1 MNQEWIDPVIFS
13 VGPLQVRWY
22 GAMYVL
28 GFVVGSA
35 LLKHLATKKFWPLSK
50 EAIDKYITWLI
61 IGMFLGARLFYVFL
75 YNWEY
80 YSDNFLDI
88 FSVWKGGL
96 SFHGAV
102 AGMSLVTWI
111 FAKKN
116 NLHFFQIA
124 DCMAVAGSP
133 GLLFG
138 RLGNFIN
145 GELYGRVTDSW
156 AGIVF
161 PGGGPFP
168 RHASQLYEGILEGI
182 VLFVILFFLHSR
194 QRIYGICSS
203 VFLLGYGVFRFIVEF
218 FREPDAQ
225 LGYYFGYFTM
235 GQFLCLAMIV
245 LSYFVYRYAKKV
257 NIPNPLAPQR
267 QN

>member
-13 VGPLQVRWY
+13 VGPLQIRWY

-28 GFVVGSA
+28 GFVAGGFI
-35 LLKHLATKKFWPLSK
+35 LKYLAQKKFWPLPV

-61 IGMFLGARLFYVFL
+61 LGMFFGARLFYVTF

-80 YSDNFLDI
+80 YSVNLMEI
-88 FSVWKGGL
+88 LSVWKGGL

-102 AGMSLVTWI
+102 AGMCVATWF

-116 NLHFFQIA
+116 NVHFFQIA
-124 DCMAVAGSP
+124 DCLAVAGTP
-133 GLLFG
+133 GLFFG
-138 RLGNFIN
+138 RMGNFIN

-156 AGIVF
+156 IGIIF

-168 RHASQLYEGILEGI
+168 RHPSQLYEGVLEGV
-182 VLFVILFFLHSR
+182 VLFGMLFYIHKK
-194 QRIYGICSS
+194 QRFYGVVSA
-203 VFLLGYGVFRFIVEF
+203 VFLFGYGLFRFTVEF

-225 LGYYFGYFTM
+225 LGYYLNYFTM

-245 LSYFVYRYAKKV
+245 ASYFILMYAKKV
-257 NIPNPLAPQR
+257 YIKNPLHMVPR
-267 QN
+267 

>member
-13 VGPLQVRWY
+13 LGPLQVRWY
-22 GAMYVL
+22 GAMYVV
-28 GFVVGSA
+28 GFLVGSA
-35 LLKHLATKKFWPLSK
+35 ILKYLADKKFWQAPK
-50 EAIDKYITWLI
+50 EAIDKYVTWLI
-61 IGMFLGARLFYVFL
+61 IGMFLGARIFYVFI

-80 YSDNFLDI
+80 YSTNFLDI

-102 AGMSLVTWI
+102 VGMCLVTYL
-111 FAKKN
+111 FARKYK
-116 NLHFFQIA
+116 LHFFHIG

-133 GLLFG
+133 GLFFG
-138 RLGNFIN
+138 RMGNFIN

-182 VLFVILFFLHSR
+182 VLFVILFWIHRR
-194 QRIYGICSS
+194 QRFYGVVSTF
-203 VFLLGYGVFRFIVEF
+203 FLIGYGTFRFIVEF

-235 GQFLCLAMIV
+235 GQILCFLMLPLAYVI
-245 LSYFVYRYAKKV
+245 FRYAKKV
-257 NIPNPLAPQR
+257 NLPNPLVQR
-267 QN
+267 

>member
-1 MNQEWIDPVIFS
+1 MNQAWIDPVIFS
-13 VGPLQVRWY
+13 LGPLQVRWY

-28 GFVVGSA
+28 GFLVGGFI
-35 LLKHLATKKFWPLSK
+35 LKHLADKKFWPLPK

-61 IGMFLGARLFYVFL
+61 ISMFLGARFFYVVI
-75 YNWEY
+75 YNWDY

-102 AGMSLVTWI
+102 VGMCLATYF
-111 FAKKN
+111 FARKHKI
-116 NLHFFQIA
+116 HFFQIA

-156 AGIVF
+156 VGIVF
-161 PGGGPFP
+161 PEGGPFP
-168 RHASQLYEGILEGI
+168 RHASQLYEGLLEGI
-182 VLFVILFFLHSR
+182 VLFAILFYIHKRERF
-194 QRIYGICSS
+194 YGVVSS

-218 FREPDAQ
+218 FREPDVQ

-235 GQFLCLAMIV
+235 GQFLCLGMVVA
-245 LSYFVYRYAKKV
+245 SYFMYRYAKKV
-257 NIPNPLAPQR
+257 NIKNPLLSERA
-267 QN
+267 

>member
-1 MNQEWIDPVIFS
+1 MNQDWINPVIFGI
-13 VGPLQVRWY
+13 GPLQIRWY

-28 GFVVGSA
+28 GFLVGGA
-35 LLKHLATKKFWPLSK
+35 VIKYLADKKFWPLSK
-50 EAIDKYITWLI
+50 EHIDKYITWLI
-61 IGMFLGARLFYVFL
+61 VGMFLGARLVYVFF

-80 YSDNFLDI
+80 YSDNLLDI
-88 FSVWKGGL
+88 LSVWKGGL

-102 AGMSLVTWI
+102 IGMSFVTWR
-111 FAKKN
+111 FAKKY

-124 DCMAVAGSP
+124 DCMALAGTP

-156 AGIVF
+156 VGIVF

-168 RHASQLYEGILEGI
+168 RHPSQLYEGFLEGI
-182 VLFVILFFLHSR
+182 VLFFILFFLHKR
-194 QRIYGICSS
+194 QRFYGVVGSA
-203 VFLLGYGVFRFIVEF
+203 FLFCYGVFRFIVEF

-225 LGYYFGYFTM
+225 LGYFFGYFTM
-235 GQFLCLAMIV
+235 GQFFCLGMIV
-245 LSYFVYRYAKKV
+245 LSIFVLKYAKKV
-257 NIPNPLAPQR
+257 NIPSPRVQHR
-267 QN
+267 K